1 MGKKTVGRYVQC
13 GVPVT
18 GQQEIGRKWD
28 REQQEGHLHNVVVV
42 EQAGVAIPKVRDCNP
57 LILGLSNVNGFLGV
71 YSQTLTWRMYCLVL
85 TGSFPNFYFRISYR

>member
-42 EQAGVAIPKVRDCNP
+42 EQTGVAIPEVRDWN
-57 LILGLSNVNGFLGV
+57 LLVLKLYDGNGF
-71 YSQTLTWRMYCLVL
+71 
-85 TGSFPNFYFRISYR
+85 